1 MPQGGRVVEYCR
13 SQFVVDVSLFEVSA
27 LTTRASKSQNPP
39 SQWLST
45 KSMPNAL
52 KITSIISTCDGCDD
66 KARPT
71 DAALLLGAQLRTRR
85 HRRKQTGPSASG
97 PARTAQDSR
106 GSPVQQNNQSGGVDA
121 RYCVDRSLSTS
132 RIGASE
138 PVSLEASWALTDAR
152 LRFGLDMRSG
162 ATV

>member
-1 MPQGGRVVEYCR
+1 MVEYCR

-85 HRRKQTGPSASG
+85 HRRKQTGPFGHRADLPVPLKTREDRLCNKTIKAAASTHATVWTEACQ
-97 PARTAQDSR
+97 PH
-106 GSPVQQNNQSGGVDA
+106 
-121 RYCVDRSLSTS
+121 
-132 RIGASE
+132 ASV
-138 PVSLEASWALTDAR
+138 PVSQ
-152 LRFGLDMRSG
+152 
-162 ATV
+162 